1 VKRRSARA
9 PARDAG
15 GAPAGAEAR
24 VSTRRHP
31 RLGAL
36 DALRHREFA
45 LFFAAALVSNTGG
58 WLQSIAAP
66 FLLYE
71 VTRSNTWLGL
81 AGFASL
87 APGILLA
94 PLAGILAD
102 RHPRRR
108 ILLLT
113 QCLHA
118 GVAAALC
125 GLAAAGAADAP
136 RILGLLLLGGIAN
149 GIQMTSWQSYVP
161 LLVPRESLADAV
173 RLNSAQFTISRA
185 LGPALG
191 GVVLASAGAAAAF
204 GLNAC
209 SFALVLVVLA
219 LGRPRPTPPSGDAP
233 ALEQV
238 REGVRA
244 VLRSPA
250 LRIAVLTAFAVALLG
265 QSVMS
270 LAAGLA
276 AEVFGVGAIGLG
288 AMTSMFGTGAML
300 GALVLALFPDT
311 VPRSGMTQAGLVCY
325 AGGLGL
331 VAATRQLGFGLAG
344 FLLMGVSHVLVTISL
359 NTSVQV
365 QVADEL
371 RGRVMSLYLM
381 GIFAGVPLGA
391 LGLGSLGDALG
402 LQHAVRAAAAGL
414 ALFALLGLWR
424 RAFGPLD
431 GPPPSELDSPAPGLA
446 PAR

>member
-1 VKRRSARA
+1 VQR
-9 PARDAG
+9 
-15 GAPAGAEAR
+15 EAR

-36 DALRHREFA
+36 DALRHRQFA
-45 LFFAAALVSNTGG
+45 LFFGAALVSNTGG

-87 APGILLA
+87 SPGILLA
-94 PLAGILAD
+94 PVAGILAD
-102 RHPRRR
+102 RYPRRR
-108 ILLLT
+108 ILLAT

-118 GVAAALC
+118 SVALGLC
-125 GLAAAGAADAP
+125 LLAVSGAANAP
-136 RILGLLLLGGIAN
+136 RILALLLVGGVAN
-149 GIQMTSWQSYVP
+149 GVQMTSWQSYVP

-173 RLNSAQFTISRA
+173 RLNSSQFTISRA

-191 GVVLASAGAAAAF
+191 GVVLASAGAAVAF
-204 GLNAC
+204 GLNAA
-209 SFALVLVVLA
+209 SFAVVIAVLA
-219 LGRPRPTPPSGDAP
+219 LGRPRVTTWSSDAP
-233 ALEQV
+233 ALEQL
-238 REGVRA
+238 REGLRA
-244 VLRSPA
+244 VARNAA
-250 LRIAVLTAFAVALLG
+250 LRTAVLTAFAVALLG

-276 AEVFGVGAIGLG
+276 AEVFGVREIGLG

-300 GALVLALFPDT
+300 GALAIAFFPEAGR
-311 VPRSGMTQAGLVCY
+311 RSGMTQAGLFAY
-325 AGGLGL
+325 AAGLGL

-381 GIFAGVPLGA
+381 GIFAGIPLGA
-391 LGLGSLGDALG
+391 LVLGSLGDALG
-402 LQHAVRAAAAGL
+402 LQTAVWVAASGIG
-414 ALFALLGLWR
+414 LFALIGWR
-424 RAFGPLD
+424 LQAFLPLD
-431 GPPPSELDSPAPGLA
+431 EHLDEHVPPEAGPPPLVGSEGRLG
-446 PAR
+446 